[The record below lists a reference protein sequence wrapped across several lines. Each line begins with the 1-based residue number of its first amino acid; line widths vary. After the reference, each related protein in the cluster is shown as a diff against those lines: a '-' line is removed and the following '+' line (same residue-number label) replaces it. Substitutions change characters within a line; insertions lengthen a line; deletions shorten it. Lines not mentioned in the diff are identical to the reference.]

1 MTLSM
6 CINGPLEHDD
16 IKLCFLWWTVFIFW
30 WGTWKKGKMS
40 FREKLWTF
48 LPPSLPLPLPPP
60 SLSPLSLSLC
70 IICISICLNLS
81 LYEIRSRINLAVWPI
96 ILWCTYSYVALQLA
110 FDSTYFIRDER
121 VRERLI
127 FIVRSSLAKINSYVF
142 CLSTSRF
149 AARRYRA
156 SFDPCD
162 EYRPFASTIT
172 NWVMRWNTWR
182 RRLVVHDRLEIKH
195 LDSFAIEFAIHVF
208 DENYRILMCT
218 SRRFISLWNNCTY
231 NPWQFS
237 RKIASIFD
245 RKHHCLKFVW

>member
-1 MTLSM
+1 MMISNYVSFDGQFLFFDGVHGKRGK
-6 CINGPLEHDD
+6 CHLGKNYGP
-16 IKLCFLWWTVFIFW
+16 
-30 WGTWKKGKMS
+30 S
-40 FREKLWTF
+40 
-48 LPPSLPLPLPPP
+48 SLHP
-60 SLSPLSLSLC
+60 PLSLSLPPPPPPPLSLSLYYMY
-70 IICISICLNLS
+70 IYLSESLS

-218 SRRFISLWNNCTY
+218 SRRFIYLCEIIVRIILDNF
-231 NPWQFS
+231 QE
-237 RKIASIFD
+237 K
-245 RKHHCLKFVW
+245 